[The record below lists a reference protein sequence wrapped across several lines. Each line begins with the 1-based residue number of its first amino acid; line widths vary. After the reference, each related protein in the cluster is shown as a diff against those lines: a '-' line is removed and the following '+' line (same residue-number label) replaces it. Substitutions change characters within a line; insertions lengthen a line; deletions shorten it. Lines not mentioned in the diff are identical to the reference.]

1 MISCDFFGGLGN
13 NLFQLATVYS
23 IHKKFGY
30 ELRIPNYANRGDIIK
45 YGQSNILEF
54 SKLFD
59 NEFIYDNSVSQ
70 KLKKYIHN
78 DVNLSITDYSYSQI
92 PISDNT
98 IYNGYFQSEKYFLG
112 VNIQD
117 ELKVKESNI
126 ELIKNKFDKLFEKK
140 NISLHYRL
148 GGDRVT
154 EHMQHYHKNVSS
166 NFFEQS
172 IEMVDDYNSD
182 DYNILVFTDNLLLA
196 KNLLSNF
203 SKNLIFIDNNND
215 NILDFT
221 FISLCDVNVVSN
233 STFSW
238 WAAYLNKNINKK
250 IIVTKS
256 EWFGPGYKHFNLNDT
271 FPKTWITL

>member
-13 NLFQLATVYS
+13 NLFQLATTYS

-30 ELRIPNYANRGDIIK
+30 ELRIPDYTSRGDIIK
-45 YGQSNILEF
+45 YGQSNTLEF
-54 SKLFD
+54 SNLFD
-59 NEFIYDNSVSQ
+59 NEFIYDNINCQ
-70 KLKKYIHN
+70 KLRRYIHN
-78 DVNLSITDYSYSQI
+78 DVNLSTTDYSYSPVQ
-92 PISDNT
+92 ISDGT
-98 IYNGYFQSEKYFLG
+98 AYHGYFQSEKYFLG

-117 ELKVKESNI
+117 EFKIKNSNI
-126 ELIKNKFDKLFEKK
+126 EVIKNKFGKLFDKK

-154 EHMQHYHKNVSS
+154 DHMQHYHKNVSP
-166 NFFEQS
+166 NFYEQS
-172 IEMVDDYNSD
+172 INMVDDYNPD
-182 DYNILVFTDNLLLA
+182 DYNILVFTDNLPLA

>member
-13 NLFQLATVYS
+13 NLFQLATAYS

-30 ELRIPNYANRGDIIK
+30 ELRIPDYTSRGDIIK
-45 YGQSNILEF
+45 YGQSDILEF

-59 NEFIYDNSVSQ
+59 NEFVYDNSISQ
-70 KLKKYIHN
+70 KLGKYVHN
-78 DVNLSITDYSYSQI
+78 DVNPATTDYTYSPI
-92 PISDNT
+92 TISDNT
-98 IYNGYFQSEKYFLG
+98 TYVGYFQSEKYFLG
-112 VNIQD
+112 INIQ
-117 ELKVKESNI
+117 EEFKIKQNNI
-126 ELIKNKFDKLFEKK
+126 EIIKNKYSNLFDKK

-154 EHMQHYHKNVSS
+154 AHMQHFHKNVSP
-166 NFFEQS
+166 NFFNQS
-172 IEMVDDYNSD
+172 IDMIDDYNSD
-182 DYNILVFTDNLLLA
+182 DYNILVFTDNLPLA

-203 SKNLIFIDNNND
+203 NKNLIFIDNNND

-221 FISLCDVNVVSN
+221 FMSLCDVNVVSN

-238 WAAYLNKNINKK
+238 WSAYLNKNINKK

-256 EWFGPGYKHFNLNDT
+256 EWFGPGYQHFNLKDT
-271 FPKTWITL
+271 FPNTWITL